1 MTSHPRSRQCI
12 NSSTTPWWRSRSRYI
27 RTRVEPLRE
36 RSERGASALETAI
49 IAAVLIAAAVLIG
62 GIVMTKVGQGAD
74 AGRAAAD
81 PRRRAVSR
89 RPLAAAAGRRA
100 SDRGSTALEF
110 AVLSVAFLLLVF
122 LVVQAALYYHAR
134 NVIKAEAEG
143 VARAVR
149 AYPATAT
156 GPLRDQVPPPGP
168 GAGAGPDR
176 GDQTSGSILDNSGD
190 TTSAPVAQAAVV
202 GFDQVRVT
210 VSAKPI
216 LHPARAVRRTS

>member
-1 MTSHPRSRQCI
+1 M
-12 NSSTTPWWRSRSRYI
+12 
-27 RTRVEPLRE
+27 
-36 RSERGASALETAI
+36 
-49 IAAVLIAAAVLIG
+49 
-62 GIVMTKVGQGAD
+62 
-74 AGRAAAD
+74 
-81 PRRRAVSR
+81 
-89 RPLAAAAGRRA
+89 RPS

-156 GPLRDQVPPPGP
+156 GALRDQVPQP
-168 GAGAGPDR
+168 AEVQQLAQAEAAKQWR
-176 GDQTSGSILDNSGD
+176 VLDNSGD
-190 TTSAPVAQAAVV
+190 TTSAPQVRAEVV

-210 VSAKPI
+210 VSANPI
-216 LHPARAVRRTS
+216 LILPGLFSSDLTITATAGGPFEVFKRSGDD